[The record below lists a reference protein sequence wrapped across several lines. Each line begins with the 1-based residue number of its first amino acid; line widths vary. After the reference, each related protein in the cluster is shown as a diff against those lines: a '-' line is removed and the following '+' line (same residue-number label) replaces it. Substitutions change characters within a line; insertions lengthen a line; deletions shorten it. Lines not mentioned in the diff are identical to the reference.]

1 MSSYYSN
8 YRNYLL
14 HTSPFYRLLFVL
26 LLVLLFFLLTSFVGL
41 AVIMISY
48 GLNLQE
54 ISFIMDNPDSSHV
67 ALLKLQQVIL
77 STGMF
82 IVPAFIASFFLGTR
96 STSYLKMDVMPSWP
110 GIILVSMMMIVWI
123 PVINFT
129 ASLNAK
135 LNLPDSWAVLE
146 KEIITLRDNYSEL
159 TNLFLETR
167 SMADF
172 FANLAMMA
180 ILPAIGEE
188 LMFRGIFQ
196 RIFSDWTRNVH
207 WGIIITSLLFSF
219 FHFEF
224 YGFLPRFL
232 LGMLFGYLFVWTA
245 SIWIPMLAHFIN
257 NGIIVGYYFF
267 RPPGKGSSE
276 LDELGTHADLFFWLS
291 LGGGMLLLAALFY
304 HERSHRISGS

>member
-14 HTSPFYRLLFVL
+14 NSSPLYRLLFVL
-26 LLVLLFFLLTSFVGL
+26 LLVLLFFLLTSFLGL
-41 AVIMISY
+41 ALIMISY

-54 ISFIMDNPDSSHV
+54 ISSIMDNPDSSHV
-67 ALLKLQQVIL
+67 ALLKIQQVIL
-77 STGMF
+77 SIGMF
-82 IVPAFIASFFLGTR
+82 IVPAFIASFFLGTG
-96 STSYLKMDVMPSWP
+96 SISYLKMDVMPSWP
-110 GIILVSMMMIVWI
+110 GIILVILMMIVWI

-129 ASLNAK
+129 ASLNAR
-135 LNLPDSWAVLE
+135 LNLPDSWEVLE
-146 KEIITLRDNYSEL
+146 KEIITLRDKYSEL
-159 TNLFLETR
+159 TNLFLDTR
-167 SMADF
+167 SIADF
-172 FANLAMMA
+172 LANLAMMA

-188 LMFRGIFQ
+188 LMFRGVFQ
-196 RIFSDWTRNVH
+196 RLFSDWTRNVH

-267 RPPGKGSSE
+267 RPPGNGSSE
-276 LDELGTHADLFFWLS
+276 LDELGTHADLPFWLS

>member
-1 MSSYYSN
+1 
-8 YRNYLL
+8 
-14 HTSPFYRLLFVL
+14 
-26 LLVLLFFLLTSFVGL
+26 
-41 AVIMISY
+41 
-48 GLNLQE
+48 
-54 ISFIMDNPDSSHV
+54 
-67 ALLKLQQVIL
+67 
-77 STGMF
+77 
-82 IVPAFIASFFLGTR
+82 
-96 STSYLKMDVMPSWP
+96 MDVMPSWP
-110 GIILVSMMMIVWI
+110 GIILVIMMMIVWI

-135 LNLPDSWAVLE
+135 LNLPDSWEVLE

-159 TNLFLETR
+159 TNLFLDTR
-167 SMADF
+167 SIADF

-196 RIFSDWTRNVH
+196 RLFSDWTRNVH

-267 RPPGKGSSE
+267 RPPGKGASE
-276 LDELGTHADLFFWLS
+276 LDELGTPADLPFWLS
-291 LGGGMLLLAALFY
+291 LGGGMLLLAALVY
-304 HERSHRISGS
+304 HERSHRISGR